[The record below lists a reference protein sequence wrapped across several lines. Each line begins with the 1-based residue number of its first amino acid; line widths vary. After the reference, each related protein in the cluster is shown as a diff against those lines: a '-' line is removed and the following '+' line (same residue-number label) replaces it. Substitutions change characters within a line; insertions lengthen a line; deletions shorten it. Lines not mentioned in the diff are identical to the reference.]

1 MAKVRFSHLDDFV
14 LKDDGNVG
22 IQTSLP
28 SAKVEV
34 AGTVRA
40 ANIKSSS
47 GITTVVSLDGYAN
60 QDMEYSD
67 SITIDSGDSGTLSGE
82 IVIGA
87 GLTMT
92 VGTGV
97 TSGQGRIN
105 SLKVSN
111 TFNPPIGSS
120 DERPSAPKPGA
131 LFYNKDFRT
140 IEYWDGSFWRQVDNT
155 TSSTR
160 ANVAGGYGPSAPEKI
175 IDAFNISTTGNAVD
189 WGELIS
195 NTRNNGVAGNAIR
208 GISHGGWTPSYYTK
222 MEYWSLA
229 SGGRAVEFGSM
240 GPSSPS
246 GRSSYNG
253 GVASSTR
260 AVFMGCYAPG
270 GVNNTIDYGEIM
282 TTGNSIDF
290 GDVVDKRWNNSSC
303 SSPTRAVQFGG
314 FSPTAVPYIQTDGS
328 VGMRST
334 IDYITMA
341 STGDTKVFGDL
352 IEKIHSAQAGGN
364 ATRGICSG
372 GYQGRDTNIQYVTMA
387 STGNAQYFGDL
398 ISTIGIGCGTA
409 SGTRMVTIGGWI
421 TPALV
426 NNIEY
431 VNIAS
436 AGNAVDFGEL
446 SSPRHKMDATSDCHG
461 GLGGF

>member
-40 ANIKSSS
+40 ANIKSNS

-140 IEYWDGSFWRQVDNT
+140 IEYWDGNFWRQVDNT
-155 TSSTR
+155 TRSGRGIFFGGGWGPAPLSDSTL
-160 ANVAGGYGPSAPEKI
+160 
-175 IDAFNISTTGNAVD
+175 IDYIQIPTLGNAVNFGD
-189 WGELIS
+189 LYYAT
-195 NTRNNGVAGNAIR
+195 TRSGACSSPIRGLCGGGSFPTEHNVIQYVTIQSSGNA
-208 GISHGGWTPSYYTK
+208 
-222 MEYWSLA
+222 
-229 SGGRAVEFGSM
+229 
-240 GPSSPS
+240 
-246 GRSSYNG
+246 
-253 GVASSTR
+253 
-260 AVFMGCYAPG
+260 
-270 GVNNTIDYGEIM
+270 
-282 TTGNSIDF
+282 IDF
-290 GDVVDKRWNNSSC
+290 GDLTGENQERAETSALSS
-303 SSPTRAVQFGG
+303 STRGVWGG
-314 FSPTAVPYIQTDGS
+314 GGQYPDSATDI
-328 VGMRST
+328 M
-334 IDYITMA
+334 DYVEIMTLGNA
-341 STGDTKVFGDL
+341 LDFGDL
-352 IEKIHSAQAGGN
+352 TEIKSTPGAVSNG
-364 ATRGICSG
+364 TRGVFTGGAISTYVSNIDYMTIASKGDAKIFGDLAVTINRPASFSNRVRGFSSG
-372 GYQGRDTNIQYVTMA
+372 GPSNGGYVNVIQFITIA
-387 STGNAQYFGDL
+387 STGNASVFGDL
-398 ISTIGIGCGTA
+398 SNKVRSPGGTSNQTRGIIA
-409 SGTRMVTIGGWI
+409 GGLDPSVYI
-421 TPALV
+421 NT
-426 NNIEY
+426 IEY
-431 VNIAS
+431 VTIET
-436 AGNAVDFGEL
+436 AGNASDFGDLTQERFAA
-446 SSPRHKMDATSDCHG
+446 PGCSDSHG